1 MNSLRKPRVGDRVQ
15 IVGFTGAYEV
25 VRVERNGLMVDLKH
39 LGHGDSDYI
48 EKQILAHELRYVGN
62 SQATSSTIT
71 NQPKAS

>member
-1 MNSLRKPRVGDRVQ
+1 MNSHRKPRVGDRVQ

-39 LGHGDSDYI
+39 LGHSESDYI

-62 SQATSSTIT
+62 MQATSPAKTV
-71 NQPKAS
+71 QQKAS

>member
-39 LGHGDSDYI
+39 LGHAESDYI

-62 SQATSSTIT
+62 TQAASPAKTVE
-71 NQPKAS
+71 QKAT